1 MSRFTSTGLGWL
13 AVLAL
18 SSFGPQA
25 SAQEVDL
32 PQAGDDGPMSLERA
46 IAGRHS
52 VRSYTERGLELE
64 QIGQLLWAALGIT
77 VDGVS
82 GPTRAA
88 PSAGGLYPLRAYV
101 VVGQASGVDPGV
113 YRYAPERHRLERL
126 RDGDVRD
133 DLARAALGQRA
144 VGEAPCVVVLGADYE
159 VTRRRYGE
167 RGAERYVH
175 MDAGHAAQN
184 VLLQA
189 VALGLGAAPIGAFDD
204 AAVARLLRMD
214 TEPLYLIPV
223 GYPRGR

>member
-1 MSRFTSTGLGWL
+1 MSRFTSTSLGWL

-18 SSFGPQA
+18 SSFGPDA
-25 SAQEVDL
+25 PAQGVDL
-32 PQAGDDGPMSLERA
+32 PQPGDDGPMSLERA

-52 VRSYTERGLELE
+52 VRSYADRGLEPE
-64 QIGQLLWAALGIT
+64 QIGQLLWSALGIT

-101 VVGQASGVDPGV
+101 VVGQAGGVEPGV
-113 YRYAPERHRLERL
+113 YRYDAERHRLERL
-126 RDGDVRD
+126 RDADVRD

-159 VTRRRYGE
+159 VTRRRYGD
-167 RGAERYVH
+167 RGVERYVH